1 MRDEG
6 RGLREEGKRGFTLIE
21 LLTVIGIMGLL
32 GTVSVGGYRAM
43 RRGMEER
50 SVMQN
55 VNTLVKAAYERA
67 QIDRQPTAVFFWN
80 ETIRGADDDP
90 DGNEIVVGH
99 AVAVR
104 RNGRISRKD
113 GNYLVDEFGDLD
125 KTFPMAEGAEEGEE
139 GDLGANGENGASDSE
154 NTFYL
159 YQLDDLGGKN
169 LELKRSIV
177 AGRVADRSRNEIYLQ
192 RGFAGNGAN
201 DDGEIEAWAFQIEDA
216 NGVDWKTGSAYG
228 MEFAEITLPRNYI
241 FGANYSKNLS
251 QPIVEL
257 GNPIICSVGRNSGSG
272 SQGGVTGS
280 IQVYSLRP
288 DGSGGLKAEKV
299 GTNDNPY

>member
-1 MRDEG
+1 M
-6 RGLREEGKRGFTLIE
+6 KRGFTLIE

-32 GTVSVGGYRAM
+32 GTMSVGGYRAM
-43 RRGMEER
+43 QRGMEER
-50 SVMQN
+50 SVIQN

-67 QIDRQPTAVFFWN
+67 QIDRQPTAIFFWN

-90 DGNEIVVGH
+90 DENEIVVGH

-113 GNYLVDEFGDLD
+113 GDYLVDEFGDLD
-125 KTFPMAEGAEEGEE
+125 KTFPKE
-139 GDLGANGENGASDSE
+139 GDADEGGSGNGDTAE

-159 YQLDDLGGKN
+159 YQLDDLGGKS

-192 RGFAGNGAN
+192 RGLAGNGAN
-201 DDGEIEAWAFQIEDA
+201 DDGEIEAWAFRIEDA

-251 QPIVEL
+251 QPITEL
-257 GNPIICSVGRNSGSG
+257 GNPIVCSVGRNSGSG

-288 DGSGGLKAEKV
+288 DGSGGLTAEKV

>member
-1 MRDEG
+1 MTS
-6 RGLREEGKRGFTLIE
+6 KAFTLIE
-21 LLTVIGIMGLL
+21 LMVVMAIMGLL
-32 GTVSVGGYRAM
+32 GVFAMAGFRQAYR
-43 RRGMEER
+43 GIEER
-50 SVMQN
+50 G
-55 VNTLVKAAYERA
+55 TLDATDQFLRAAYQRA
-67 QIDRQPTAVFFWN
+67 QIDRVPIYVYFWN

-90 DGNEIVVGH
+90 DENEIVVGH

-113 GNYLVDEFGDLD
+113 GDYLVDEFGDLD
-125 KTFPMAEGAEEGEE
+125 KTFPKE
-139 GDLGANGENGASDSE
+139 GDADEGGSGNGDTAE

-159 YQLDDLGGKN
+159 YQLDDLGGKT

-177 AGRVADRSRNEIYLQ
+177 AGRVVDRSRNEIYLQ
-192 RGFAGNGAN
+192 RGLAGNGAN
-201 DDGEIEAWAFQIEDA
+201 DDGDIEAWAFRIEDV

-257 GNPIICSVGRNSGSG
+257 GNPIVCSVGRNSGSG
-272 SQGGVTGS
+272 AQGGVTGS

-288 DGSGGLKAEKV
+288 DGSGGLTAEKV

>member
-1 MRDEG
+1 M
-6 RGLREEGKRGFTLIE
+6 KSGFTLIE

-32 GTVSVGGYRAM
+32 GTMSVGGYRAM
-43 RRGMEER
+43 QRGMEER

-67 QIDRQPTAVFFWN
+67 QIDRQPTAIFFWN

-90 DGNEIVVGH
+90 DENEIVVGH

-113 GNYLVDEFGDLD
+113 GDYLVDEFGDLD
-125 KTFPMAEGAEEGEE
+125 KTFPKE
-139 GDLGANGENGASDSE
+139 GDADEGGSGNGDTAE

-159 YQLDDLGGKN
+159 YQLDDLGGKS

-177 AGRVADRSRNEIYLQ
+177 AGRVTDRSRNEIYLQ
-192 RGFAGNGAN
+192 RGLAGNGAN
-201 DDGEIEAWAFQIEDA
+201 DDGEIEAWAFRIEDA
-216 NGVDWKTGSAYG
+216 NGVEWKTGSAYG

-257 GNPIICSVGRNSGSG
+257 GNPIVCSVGRNSGSG

>member
-1 MRDEG
+1 M
-6 RGLREEGKRGFTLIE
+6 KRGFTLIE

-32 GTVSVGGYRAM
+32 GTISVGGYRAM
-43 RRGMEER
+43 QRGMEER

-67 QIDRQPTAVFFWN
+67 QIDRQPTAIFFWN

-90 DGNEIVVGH
+90 DANEIVVGH
-99 AVAVR
+99 AAAVR

-125 KTFPMAEGAEEGEE
+125 KTFPKE
-139 GDLGANGENGASDSE
+139 GDADEGGSGNGDTAE

-159 YQLDDLGGKN
+159 YQLDNQDGVALK
-169 LELKRSIV
+169 LKRSIV
-177 AGRVADRSRNEIYLQ
+177 AGRVVDRSRNEIYLQ
-192 RGFAGNGAN
+192 RGLAGNGAN
-201 DDGEIEAWAFQIEDA
+201 DDGEIEAWAFKIEDV
-216 NGVDWKTGSAYG
+216 NGVTWTTGSSYG
-228 MEFAEITLPRNYI
+228 MEFAEVTLPRNYI

-257 GNPIICSVGRNSGSG
+257 ANTIVCKVGRNTGNG
-272 SQGGVTGS
+272 AQGGVEGS

-288 DGSGGLKAEKV
+288 DGSGGLTAEKV

>member
-1 MRDEG
+1 M
-6 RGLREEGKRGFTLIE
+6 KSGFTLIE

-32 GTVSVGGYRAM
+32 GTMSVGGYRAM
-43 RRGMEER
+43 QRGMEER

-67 QIDRQPTAVFFWN
+67 QIDRQPTAIFFWN

-90 DGNEIVVGH
+90 DENEIVVGH

-113 GNYLVDEFGDLD
+113 GDYLVDEFGDLD
-125 KTFPMAEGAEEGEE
+125 KTFPKE
-139 GDLGANGENGASDSE
+139 GDADEGGSGNGDTAE

-159 YQLDDLGGKN
+159 YQLDDLGGKS

-177 AGRVADRSRNEIYLQ
+177 AGRVTDRSRNEIYLQ
-192 RGFAGNGAN
+192 RGLAGNGAN
-201 DDGEIEAWAFQIEDA
+201 DDGEIEAWAFRIEDA
-216 NGVDWKTGSAYG
+216 NGVEWKTGSAYG

-257 GNPIICSVGRNSGSG
+257 GNPIVCSVGRNSGSG
-272 SQGGVTGS
+272 SQGGVSGS

-288 DGSGGLKAEKV
+288 DGSGGLTAEKV